1 MDFYRPPLLA
11 PGAIAPPPLPLAS
24 APPPLPATS
33 KPVTTHDDAT
43 SAAAAAGRV
52 LGSQL
57 FPASLAVTTPQP
69 HLVMNLA
76 ESQQRL
82 AEVVLQQ
89 QEQQRAV
96 EAALLQ
102 QKQNHRIFEAAIIQ
116 SHMLQVCCLMIGK
129 C

>member
-1 MDFYRPPLLA
+1 
-11 PGAIAPPPLPLAS
+11 
-24 APPPLPATS
+24 
-33 KPVTTHDDAT
+33 
-43 SAAAAAGRV
+43 
-52 LGSQL
+52 
-57 FPASLAVTTPQP
+57 
-69 HLVMNLA
+69 MNLV

-116 SHMLQVCCLMIGK
+116 SHMLQVITSVPHFI
-129 C
+129 